1 MAEREGDS
9 SRSPISSS
17 SEEEEE
23 RGTTVK
29 DLSVRF
35 RCSFVL

>member
-9 SRSPISSS
+9 SRSPSSS
-17 SEEEEE
+17 SEEEE

-29 DLSVRF
+29 DLTVRF
-35 RCSFVL
+35 RCSFFV